1 MYNKLALLPMFV
13 NHVSWILAQQM
24 AKQIDTVQRVM
35 RDLEGSAT
43 NRIVVQRG
51 GKDLDEEPAPAPQ
64 QAQQVPT
71 QPRLTSEEMA
81 LKEQEERK
89 DAVKANWL
97 KVGRLGVGAD
107 LGWLTERETACP
119 TPCVSSGMGTR
130 SLQGRVQTGAV
141 LAAAGV
147 RGAGCWPAARGTLWA
162 KAHAAVYVVGRRI
175 ELLPCVLDTSLLRC
189 VGCLQAAAM
198 AQGRFVKQEEVKKEV
213 KTATHGYFGA
223 PRAAQ

>member
-1 MYNKLALLPMFV
+1 MIAHQAVAIVDAKVKQVVLHVDRHMQLVSNDVEERLRMYEQT
-13 NHVSWILAQQM
+13 IIRM

-97 KVGRLGVGAD
+97 
-107 LGWLTERETACP
+107 
-119 TPCVSSGMGTR
+119 
-130 SLQGRVQTGAV
+130 
-141 LAAAGV
+141 
-147 RGAGCWPAARGTLWA
+147 
-162 KAHAAVYVVGRRI
+162 
-175 ELLPCVLDTSLLRC
+175 
-189 VGCLQAAAM
+189 QAAAM